1 MHRRPGLLKMSR
13 VMGEPKTPGLG
24 RLRLLAV
31 LLPAGAMGVFEF
43 LRHQWLSHALPGW
56 LAEGWAGNVLGAL
69 VVGGVVYGFVRVF
82 GGLVQRSAG
91 ETARAREEA
100 AILSERQRLAREM
113 HDGVAQ
119 TLFYLGANL
128 REVRALLESGEE
140 VEALDGVRTAELHLE
155 EAHERVRAAIAD
167 SRKNGTRDLGE
178 SLRRAAVEAS
188 GRLGMRVVCEV
199 EGRPSVPASSQ
210 RQVLAIVHEALTNAH
225 RHGRA
230 REALVR
236 VDADEGGVCVEVS
249 DDGGGFDPRAL
260 QGEGSYGLEIMAERA
275 RMLEG
280 ELSLASSPGGGTKV
294 TVRLPETD
302 A

>member
-1 MHRRPGLLKMSR
+1 MRRRPGLLKIVR
-13 VMGEPKTPGLG
+13 VIGKPNPPDLA

-31 LLPAGAMGVFEF
+31 LLPAGAMGAFEF
-43 LRHQWLSHALPGW
+43 LRHQWLSHALPGP
-56 LAEGWAGNVLGAL
+56 LAEGWAGNLLGAL
-69 VVGGVVYGFVRVF
+69 VVAGVVYGFVRVF
-82 GGLVQRSAG
+82 GGLVQRSAC

-100 AILSERQRLAREM
+100 AVLSERQRLTREM

-140 VEALDGVRTAELHLE
+140 REALDGVRTAELHLKE
-155 EAHERVRAAIAD
+155 THERVRAAIAD
-167 SRKNGTRDLGE
+167 SRQNGAQDFGE
-178 SLRRAAVEAS
+178 SLRRAAGEVS
-188 GRLGMRVVCEV
+188 DRLGMRVVCEV
-199 EGRPSVPASSQ
+199 ERCPSVPASSQ

-236 VDADEGGVCVEVS
+236 VGADEGSVRVEVS
-249 DDGGGFDPRAL
+249 DDGGGFDPRSHP
-260 QGEGSYGLEIMAERA
+260 GEGSYGLEIMAERA
-275 RMLEG
+275 RMLDG
-280 ELSLASSPGGGTKV
+280 ELRLASSPGRGTKV